1 MNPIAFKL
9 GPFAVH
15 WYGIFIA
22 LAFLLGIMLAGYQAQ
37 KRGIHPD
44 LFANLVLLVI
54 PGSIIGAR
62 LYYIIFN
69 WGYYAAHP
77 QEILAIW
84 HGGLAIHG
92 GIIGGFLAGYWYI
105 RRTKEL
111 RLWPLADI
119 IAPSVILG
127 QALGRWGNFFNQEAY
142 GGPVSYEFISKFPS
156 FIQRGMYI
164 NGEYHHPTFLYESLW
179 NLLVFGILIFLLRRK
194 SNPDG
199 IVAMAYL
206 ILYST
211 GRFFVEGL
219 RTDSL
224 MLGPFRMAQVVSIA
238 AIILAILI
246 IYQRLKKTKT
256 H

>member
-1 MNPIAFKL
+1 LNPIAFKL

-92 GIIGGFLAGYWYI
+92 GYYRWLFSRLLVYQAD
-105 RRTKEL
+105 KEL
-111 RLWPLADI
+111 RLWP
-119 IAPSVILG
+119 
-127 QALGRWGNFFNQEAY
+127 
-142 GGPVSYEFISKFPS
+142 
-156 FIQRGMYI
+156 
-164 NGEYHHPTFLYESLW
+164 
-179 NLLVFGILIFLLRRK
+179 
-194 SNPDG
+194 
-199 IVAMAYL
+199 
-206 ILYST
+206 
-211 GRFFVEGL
+211 
-219 RTDSL
+219 
-224 MLGPFRMAQVVSIA
+224 
-238 AIILAILI
+238 
-246 IYQRLKKTKT
+246 
-256 H
+256 